1 MELYLQSTAL
11 VLIAVILGLML
22 SGQHKSIAT
31 LLSLAVCCMLC
42 VSAVRYLSPVMDLLT
57 RLRDLAGVS
66 GQMLSILIKAA
77 GIGLLSELACLV
89 CADAGDSALGKAVQ
103 FLSNGVILWISL
115 PLMEQLLEILQEV
128 LGKA

>member
-1 MELYLQSTAL
+1 M
-11 VLIAVILGLML
+11 VAVILGLML
-22 SGQHKSIAT
+22 TNQHKPMAI

-42 VSAVRYLSPVMDLLT
+42 VSAARYFSPVMELIG

-77 GIGLLSELACLV
+77 GIGLLSELACLI
-89 CADAGDSALGKAVQ
+89 CADAGENALGKAVQ